1 MKLLAAAARRFAVL
15 LAAIAAGTAL
25 VSYLLGLAA
34 GSGVH
39 RSISLGF
46 YVVGSFLLVAGFF
59 IGNRGPARF
68 KGEEH
73 GGFFGPRRLRWASLE
88 ERSSTLNE
96 SALFVGIGFALL
108 VVGMLVDDRARL
120 L

>member
-1 MKLLAAAARRFAVL
+1 MSMWAAAGRRFAVAL
-15 LAAIAAGTAL
+15 GALAAGTAL

-34 GSGVH
+34 GSTVR

-59 IGNRGPARF
+59 IGNRGPARL

-73 GGFFGPRRLRWASLE
+73 GGFFGPRRVRWASPE
-88 ERSSTLNE
+88 ERANTMNE
-96 SALFVGIGFALL
+96 SALLITIGFVLL
-108 VVGMLVDDRARL
+108 VIGLFVDDRASMV
-120 L
+120 

>member
-1 MKLLAAAARRFAVL
+1 MKLLGDAARRFAVL

-25 VSYLLGLAA
+25 LSYLLGLAA

-46 YVVGSFLLVAGFF
+46 YAVGSFLLVAGFF

-73 GGFFGPRRLRWASLE
+73 GGFFGPRRLRWASPE
-88 ERSSTLNE
+88 ERPGTLNE
-96 SALFVGIGFALL
+96 SGLFVGGGFALPAAGRL
-108 VVGMLVDDRARL
+108 V
-120 L
+120 